1 MFGLRWLLLHNAED
15 DLKKSTKKTFLV
27 LSAAVLTMI
36 ILIILNNIN
45 YDVDMSEWF
54 GGRITEETVKI
65 HFSNPDYESNIY
77 DNSVY
82 MSKNRHI
89 VYIENPY
96 SSIITENN
104 NEYGDIGNFFLAY
117 IKALTDGNAE
127 IYNNF
132 FTDDYYKDKN
142 NKKFEKFTMQKI
154 YDIEIEKLSDDLI
167 ENGEYKGQTRYT
179 FKVSYKIMAND
190 GTFRSD
196 MPSDTAVPQI
206 LELLNTHDILKINS
220 IIKSKI
226 IF

>member
-1 MFGLRWLLLHNAED
+1 MFGLRWLLHHNTED
-15 DLKKSTKKTFLV
+15 DLKKNTKKTILV

-36 ILIILNNIN
+36 ILIILNNID

-54 GGRITEETVKI
+54 GGRKTEETEKI

-77 DNSVY
+77 DNAVY

-104 NEYGDIGNFFLAY
+104 NEYGEIGDFFLTY
-117 IKALTDGNAE
+117 IKTLTDGNAE

-132 FTDDYYKDKN
+132 FTEVYYKDNN
-142 NKKFEKFTMQKI
+142 NKKFDKFTMQKI
-154 YDIEIEKLSDDLI
+154 YDIEIEKLSEDLI
-167 ENGEYKGQTRYT
+167 ENGDYKGQIRYT
-179 FKVSYKIMAND
+179 FKISYKIMAND

-206 LELLNTHDILKINS
+206 FELLNTNDRIKINS
-220 IIKSKI
+220 IIKSEMI
-226 IF
+226 Y